1 MNQLPEEDENLIIF
15 LRQNRPVSPPAS
27 SNFEQKLMNAIDDR
41 QQQNKRNNYFIWSI
55 ASAILVAF
63 GIYWFGVDRS
73 YRVADNLD
81 NTEIENVLFGSWQE
95 VDESSYLPQDNN
107 ISEAD
112 WLLITGDNNN
122 PTVNNNN

>member
-1 MNQLPEEDENLIIF
+1 MNQPPEEDKNLIEF
-15 LRQNRPVSPPAS
+15 LRQNCPASPPPS
-27 SNFEQKLMNAIDDR
+27 SNFEQKLMNAIDDQ
-41 QQQNKRNNYFIWSI
+41 QQQNKCSNYFIWSI

-73 YRVADNLD
+73 YRVADNPD

-95 VDESSYLPQDNN
+95 VDESSHLPQDSD

-122 PTVNNNN
+122 FAVNNNN